1 MSLYI
6 YKILKSI
13 ERMIM
18 CQNYRSLHQ
27 QMLSQ
32 KQECLELAGKIANIG
47 IAPELPFAEFF
58 SSAQATI
65 VLSLK
70 YAMMMDKDPSFTHT
84 AQAELEA
91 FQAEFYAKAI
101 PGKGYESCL
110 GNPDYAVSLYGAQMG
125 GLLSSIYSTFRS
137 FRQSLIL
144 DNYPEV
150 IAYLHLF
157 EKLHTLAQEGNGEY
171 QTWLRVYRETEEA
184 ILEHR
189 TALSYYHRMS
199 PDCDYY
205 RRIVMEADLGDIRYL
220 YRYPVFINQHDLAM
234 AAFIARY
241 PETDLKALAGFII
254 QSWIDGFV
262 RAKKDYTKKKY
273 ANLIIPCGMERLGRM
288 VITGLAEKGI
298 EAIVTLPM
306 NQSINKQ
313 YGYDHRFDIALILDR
328 ELMEKKLGII
338 AKFLEANQ
346 DMIKGQAGPVYIE
359 LFGEE
364 PFSPES
370 KATALKLSPEQQ
382 QIYREMNARNAEIY
396 YRYYRRD
403 EASFTIIAFPSPE
416 IGEKFPEIFADTL
429 KINLL
434 DSNHYARIQQ
444 KIIDVLDTA
453 EYVHVKGKAGNDT
466 DIMVRMHPITDP
478 ATQTN
483 FENCVADVNIPVGE
497 VFTSPLLTGTNGV
510 LHVEDIYLGSLRYY
524 NLRIKFTDGWVES
537 YSCSNFDNAEDGS
550 KYIHENLLL
559 PHDTLPIGEFAI
571 GTNTTAYQIARKHDI
586 LALLPILIIEKM
598 GPHFAIGDTCF
609 SHEED
614 APHPSFMNG
623 KEMIAVDNEKSRTR
637 DTDPMNAYTQKHMD
651 ITLPYEMLESITA
664 ITKDCH
670 KAEIIR
676 DGRFVVPGTEELNI
690 PLDEGW

>member
-1 MSLYI
+1 MSSTFTKLYNSMLDGKPE
-6 YKILKSI
+6 Y
-13 ERMIM
+13 ERYMREL
-18 CQNYRSLHQ
+18 RSLNLDDGLLCRDFFMALKDIAVQTWSFGHILEHDPLLNIVSLED
-27 QMLSQ
+27 M
-32 KQECLELAGKIANIG
+32 KQLTDDFYKAVD
-47 IAPELPFAEFF
+47 PETGY
-58 SSAQATI
+58 AT
-65 VLSLK
+65 
-70 YAMMMDKDPSFTHT
+70 
-84 AQAELEA
+84 
-91 FQAEFYAKAI
+91 
-101 PGKGYESCL
+101 CL
-110 GNPDYAVSLYGAQMG
+110 GNPDHAVEQYGSDLG
-125 GLLSSIYSTFRS
+125 GLISTIYTNFRS
-137 FRQSLIL
+137 LRQMLLNKSYTWI
-144 DNYPEV
+144 NH
-150 IAYLHLF
+150 YLKIYF
-157 EKLHTLAQEGNGEY
+157 TLLEHAKNGNNDY
-171 QTWLRVYRETEEA
+171 NTWIEVYREETTKDLELITE
-184 ILEHR
+184 LNTFQR
-189 TALSYYHRMS
+189 LSPEY
-199 PDCDYY
+199 DYY
-205 RRIVMEADLGDIRYL
+205 KRIVAEADLSDIRYL
-220 YRYPVFINQHDLAM
+220 YRYGIYLSEYDFAM
-234 AAFIARY
+234 AEFMSKY
-241 PETDLKALAGFII
+241 PETELLAISKFIV
-254 QSWIDGFV
+254 QSWVDGFV

-273 ANLIIPCGMERLGRM
+273 ANLMIPCGMERLGRM
-288 VITGLAEKGI
+288 LIADLTAIGMEVIVPLPHSNGI
-298 EAIVTLPM
+298 
-306 NQSINKQ
+306 NRQF
-313 YGYDHRFDIALILDR
+313 GYDHRFDGTLTLDR
-328 ELMEKKLGII
+328 ERVESSLKASEKII
-338 AKFLEANQ
+338 EDLKELISA
-346 DMIKGQAGPVYIE
+346 QAGPVYVE
-359 LFGEE
+359 LFGET
-364 PFSPES
+364 PFSPVS
-370 KATALKLSPEQQ
+370 KSSALKYSPEQQ
-382 QIYREMNARNAEIY
+382 QLAREQGARYSQMY
-396 YRYYRRD
+396 YKYYRRD
-403 EASFTIIAFPSPE
+403 EGSFTIIAFPSPE
-416 IGEKFPEIFADTL
+416 IGKNFPEIFADTL

-434 DSNHYARIQQ
+434 DSMHYARIQQ

-664 ITKDCH
+664 ITKDGH